1 MTNMETKLGKIV
13 EPFNQKDRLDLGK
26 RQAKTYRVQ
35 TRLTSPA
42 KELLSNIGRFKKEV
56 YQIDTCAVPSGDLR
70 WIFVSGA
77 VQRRHHAL
85 RRSRFTSTGT
95 AHQQRC
101 RHDGR
106 RSVSAAW
113 YCRPDMRI
121 SRIITLADDR
131 ENSLYPKAEN
141 FNERKLISFFC
152 SSS

>member
-77 VQRRHHAL
+77 VQRRHYAL
-85 RRSRFTSTGT
+85 RRSRFTSNGT
-95 AHQQRC
+95 AHQQRS
-101 RHDGR
+101 RHDRRDQSPRLSTTGGR
-106 RSVSAAW
+106 
-113 YCRPDMRI
+113 D
-121 SRIITLADDR
+121 
-131 ENSLYPKAEN
+131 
-141 FNERKLISFFC
+141 
-152 SSS
+152 

>member
-1 MTNMETKLGKIV
+1 MNMERKLGEIV
-13 EPFNQKDRLDLGK
+13 EPFDQKEGPDLGK